1 MNIFEQKIP
10 TYVYAKT
17 NMIRLV
23 VFTALFALIFINI
36 YKPRSSFYWYNVSE
50 FNYLIY
56 SSLVILTGVLVV
68 VISRMAMYYW
78 GRKHEIGL
86 GVYILWV
93 VLEIFSMALFF
104 TIYTAYL
111 NPERDY
117 LGIFRESLINTSLVL
132 LLPYAVLHLYF
143 AYKDK
148 EKKLSQ
154 IEEER
159 LVTAG
164 KQSIYSFHDEK
175 GELRLS
181 VTKENLLYIES
192 ADNYVEIW
200 YLNKEAPTKLVVR
213 NSLKNME
220 KNLANT
226 NVIRSH
232 RSYIV
237 NLEAVKVIR
246 RQKDGIYMEFGIDRV
261 PDIPVSERYN
271 KKITHWFTACS
282 A

>member
-1 MNIFEQKIP
+1 MNIFGQKIP
-10 TYVYAKT
+10 AYVYAKT
-17 NMIRLV
+17 NMVRLV
-23 VFTALFALIFINI
+23 VFTALFALVFINI

-50 FNYLIY
+50 FKFLIY
-56 SSLVILTGVLVV
+56 SSLIILTGVLVV
-68 VISRMAMYYW
+68 LISRLCMYYW
-78 GRKHEIGL
+78 GRKHEINL
-86 GVYILWV
+86 GVYLFWIL
-93 VLEIFSMALFF
+93 LEIFFMALFYTF
-104 TIYTAYL
+104 YTAYL

-132 LLPYAVLHLYF
+132 LLPYAALHLYF

-154 IEEER
+154 LEEGR
-159 LVTAG
+159 LTTSG
-164 KQSIYSFHDEK
+164 KPSIYSFHDEK

-181 VTKENLLYIES
+181 VAKENLLYIEA

-200 YLNKEAPTKLVVR
+200 YLNKETPTRLIVR

-220 KNLANT
+220 KHLSHT

-246 RQKDGIYMEFGIDRV
+246 RQKDGIYMEFCIERV

-271 KKITHWFTACS
+271 KKITNWFTAYP

>member
-1 MNIFEQKIP
+1 MNIFGQKIP
-10 TYVYAKT
+10 AYVYAKT

-23 VFTALFALIFINI
+23 VFTALFALVFINI

-50 FNYLIY
+50 FKFLIY
-56 SSLVILTGVLVV
+56 SSLIILTGVLVV
-68 VISRMAMYYW
+68 LISRLCMYYW
-78 GRKHEIGL
+78 GRKHDINL
-86 GVYILWV
+86 GVYLFWV
-93 VLEIFSMALFF
+93 LLEIFFMALFY

-117 LGIFRESLINTSLVL
+117 LGIFRESLVNTSLVL
-132 LLPYAVLHLYF
+132 LLPYAALHLYF

-148 EKKLSQ
+148 EKKLIQ
-154 IEEER
+154 LEEER
-159 LVTAG
+159 WAATG
-164 KQSIYSFHDEK
+164 KPSIYSFHDEK
-175 GELRLS
+175 GELHLS
-181 VTKENLLYIES
+181 VAKENLLYIEA

-200 YLNKEAPTKLVVR
+200 YLNKEAPTRLIVR
-213 NSLKNME
+213 NSLKNIE
-220 KNLANT
+220 KHLSHT

-246 RQKDGIYMEFGIDRV
+246 RQKDGIYMEFGIERV

-271 KKITHWFTACS
+271 KKITHWFTAYP